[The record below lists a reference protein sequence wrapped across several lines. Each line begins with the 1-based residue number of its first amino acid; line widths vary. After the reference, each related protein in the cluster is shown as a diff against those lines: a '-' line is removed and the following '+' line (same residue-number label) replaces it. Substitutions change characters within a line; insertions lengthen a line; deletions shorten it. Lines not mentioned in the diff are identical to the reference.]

1 MGYSENKGTQRISLN
16 LRIDPDKHVLLEEMR
31 STGFGLARTTRNR
44 SDVYNEA
51 IGFGIQTIMLRKDLG
66 DKEFDQL
73 WKIIHKLDIRR
84 LNLEKIE
91 EMLSSSK

>member
-1 MGYSENKGTQRISLN
+1 MGYSENKEQQRISLN
-16 LRIDPDKHVLLEEMR
+16 LRIDPDKHVMLEDMR
-31 STGFGLARTTRNR
+31 STGFGFAKTTRNR

-51 IGFGIQTIMLRKDLG
+51 IGFGIQTIMLRKDIG

-73 WKIIHKLDIRR
+73 WKIIHRIDIKR

-91 EMLSSSK
+91 EMLVVK

>member
-1 MGYSENKGTQRISLN
+1 MGYSENKEVQRISLN
-16 LRIDPDKHVLLEEMR
+16 LRIDPEKHALLEEMR
-31 STGFGLARTTRNR
+31 STGFGFAKTTRNR

-73 WKIIHKLDIRR
+73 WKIIHNIDIKR

-91 EMLSSSK
+91 SMLSVS

>member
-1 MGYSENKGTQRISLN
+1 MGYSENKEAQRISLN
-16 LRIDPDKHVLLEEMR
+16 LRIDPDKHALLEEMR
-31 STGFGLARTTRNR
+31 STGFGFAKTTRNR

-73 WKIIHKLDIRR
+73 WKIIHNIDIKR

-91 EMLSSSK
+91 SMLSVS

>member
-1 MGYSENKGTQRISLN
+1 MGYSENRESQRISLN
-16 LRIDPDKHVLLEEMR
+16 LRIDPDKHVQLEEMR
-31 STGFGLARTTRNR
+31 STGFGFAKTTRNR

-73 WKIIHKLDIRR
+73 WKIIHRLDIKR

-91 EMLSSSK
+91 GMLAAK